1 MDLEP
6 PFSTKNN
13 VFRQFW
19 ARNEGSGLH
28 GRVIMD
34 GKFQNCH
41 QTSQGHLKNRYSSF
55 PTQII
60 DLEPLFLMKNC
71 IFRAFL
77 ALLGCLRAGQK
88 AGSIIF
94 VFFIIPRYPRE
105 HLHFKVSNF
114 IDFSPNGNQ
123 FCKRRWVSQ
132 EIAIL
137 SIYQKQC

>member
-6 PFSTKNN
+6 AFSTKNN
-13 VFRQFW
+13 LFRHFW

-41 QTSQGHLKNRYSSF
+41 QTSKGHLKNRYSSF
-55 PTQII
+55 LTQII
-60 DLEPLFLMKNC
+60 DLEPLFLMKTC

-77 ALLGCLRAGQK
+77 AFLGCLRAGQK
-88 AGSIIF
+88 SGSISF
-94 VFFIIPRYPRE
+94 VFFIIPICPRE
-105 HLHFKVSNF
+105 HLHLKVSYFNAF
-114 IDFSPNGNQ
+114 PANDDQ
-123 FCKRRWVSQ
+123 FCKRRQVSE

-137 SIYQKQC
+137 SINQKQY